1 MDAFRRAVEA
11 RDLVALT
18 ALLANDVAF
27 YSPVSHKPYRG
38 RDLVGWILAAVTTI
52 FEDFEY
58 VDELGSAHGSSALR
72 FKAHIG
78 DRDVEGV
85 DLIELNEDGKVATLT
100 VMVRPLS
107 GLQRLAEN
115 MAVQFAA
122 RGRP

>member
-11 RDLVALT
+11 RDIVAVT
-18 ALLANDVAF
+18 ALLAPNVAF

-38 RDLVGWILAAVTTI
+38 RDLVGWILAAVITI

-58 VDELGSAHGSSALR
+58 VDALGGDGPSSMLR
-72 FKAHIG
+72 FRAHIG

-85 DLIELNEDGKVATLT
+85 DLIDLDEQGRVATLT

-107 GLQRLAEN
+107 GLQALAEN